1 MPEPLLLI
9 APEEPAARVAD
20 ALRDTLKMSVDVAVN
35 RRAGLGCLRRG
46 EYALVLLDEAMADA
60 DADTADVLY
69 SHAGSAPVLEINF
82 AITGAPRVV
91 RQVKSALARRAHD
104 RAQARAAATADLEHE
119 LGASLSGLLL
129 ESQLALREA
138 PPHAAPKL
146 RHLVE
151 LAGGLRDRLRAG

>member
-1 MPEPLLLI
+1 MPQPLLLI
-9 APEEPAARVAD
+9 APDLLAGRVAD
-20 ALRDTLKMSVDVAVN
+20 ALRQSLDVSVDVAGN
-35 RRAGLGCLRRG
+35 RRAGLACLRRG
-46 EYALVLLDEAMADA
+46 EYALVVLDEAMADA
-60 DADTADVLY
+60 DSDAVDTLY
-69 SHAGSAPVLEINF
+69 SHAGAAPVVELNF
-82 AITGAPRVV
+82 AISGVPRVV

-138 PPHAAPKL
+138 PPQTVPKL

-151 LAGGLRDRLRAG
+151 LAGDLRDRLRAG